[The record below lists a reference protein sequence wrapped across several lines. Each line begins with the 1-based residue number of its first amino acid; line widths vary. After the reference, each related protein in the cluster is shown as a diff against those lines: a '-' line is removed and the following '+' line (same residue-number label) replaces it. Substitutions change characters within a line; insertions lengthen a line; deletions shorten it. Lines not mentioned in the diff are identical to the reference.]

1 MRTAHCTKKQNELIK
16 NEKERDVQKEN
27 QCFEIDNF
35 FIFVTFFLDI
45 LSTKNKNQFFSIW
58 ALKKASVLC
67 ACLIDLSGLLM
78 MAYYISCFG

>member
-35 FIFVTFFLDI
+35 FIFVTFFP
-45 LSTKNKNQFFSIW
+45 
-58 ALKKASVLC
+58 
-67 ACLIDLSGLLM
+67 
-78 MAYYISCFG
+78 